1 MDKVI
6 IAIDGQASTGKSTQ
20 AKKIADHLGFKYRDS
35 GAYYRAITL
44 YLLNSNVNHDLK
56 ISQEILNQI
65 SIKQDYGEGNFRIFL
80 NDDNVTNKI
89 RGHKVSLNV
98 SNYAKK
104 PEIRKFVFD
113 QLRNSAESNSIVVD
127 GRDIGTK
134 ILPYANFKFFIDA
147 SIEIRARRRLLEKNI
162 SFLHE
167 NDEKCMLQSLIR
179 EMKERD
185 KLDSSRIISPLVPA
199 VDAHVIDT
207 SFIDADQLLLK
218 VTKIIEG
225 I

>member
-20 AKKIADHLGFKYRDS
+20 AKKIADHLGFNYRDS

-44 YLLNSNVNHDLK
+44 YLLNSNVNHNLK

-65 SIKQDYGEGNFRIFL
+65 SIKQDYSEGNFRIFL

-89 RGHKVSLNV
+89 RGHKVSLSV

-127 GRDIGTK
+127 GRDIGTVVF
-134 ILPYANFKFFIDA
+134 PDADFKFFLIA
-147 SIEIRARRRLLEKNI
+147 EPRIRAERRHKQIDDDSVKVDIIEEEIKI
-162 SFLHE
+162 
-167 NDEKCMLQSLIR
+167 
-179 EMKERD
+179 RD
-185 KLDSSRIISPLVPA
+185 KTDSTREIAPLRKA
-199 VDAHVIDT
+199 DDAFKIDVSDLT
-207 SFIDADQLLLK
+207 IDE
-218 VTKIIEG
+218 VFNKILQKIKSD
-225 I
+225 

>member
-20 AKKIADHLGFKYRDS
+20 AKKIADHLGFNYRDS

-44 YLLNSNVNHDLK
+44 CLLNSNVNHDLK

-65 SIKQDYGEGNFRIFL
+65 SIKQDYSEGNFRIFL

-89 RGHKVSLNV
+89 RGHKVSLSV

-127 GRDIGTK
+127 GRDIGTVVF
-134 ILPYANFKFFIDA
+134 PDADFKFFLIA
-147 SIEIRARRRLLEKNI
+147 KPRIRAERRHKQIDDDSVKVEIIEEEIKI
-162 SFLHE
+162 
-167 NDEKCMLQSLIR
+167 
-179 EMKERD
+179 RD
-185 KLDSSRIISPLVPA
+185 KTDSTREIAPLRKA
-199 VDAHVIDT
+199 DDAIKIDVSDLT
-207 SFIDADQLLLK
+207 IDE
-218 VTKIIEG
+218 VFNKILQKIKSD
-225 I
+225 

>member
-20 AKKIADHLGFKYRDS
+20 AKKIADHLGFNYRDS

-44 YLLNSNVNHDLK
+44 YLLNSNVNYDLK

-65 SIKQDYGEGNFRIFL
+65 SIKQDYSEGNFRIFL

-89 RGHKVSLNV
+89 RGHKVSLSV

-127 GRDIGTK
+127 GRDIGTVVF
-134 ILPYANFKFFIDA
+134 PDADFKFFLIA
-147 SIEIRARRRLLEKNI
+147 EPRIRAERRHKQIDDDSVKVDIIEEEIKI
-162 SFLHE
+162 
-167 NDEKCMLQSLIR
+167 
-179 EMKERD
+179 RD
-185 KLDSSRIISPLVPA
+185 KTDSTREIAPLRKA
-199 VDAHVIDT
+199 DDAFKIDVSDLT
-207 SFIDADQLLLK
+207 IDE
-218 VTKIIEG
+218 VFNKILQKIKSD
-225 I
+225 

>member
-20 AKKIADHLGFKYRDS
+20 AKKIADHLGFNYRDS

-44 YLLNSNVNHDLK
+44 YLLNSNIYHDLK
-56 ISQEILNQI
+56 ISQEIFNQI
-65 SIKQDYGEGNFRIFL
+65 SIKQDYSEGNFRIFL

-89 RGHKVSLNV
+89 RGHKVSLSV

-127 GRDIGTK
+127 GRDIGTVVF
-134 ILPYANFKFFIDA
+134 PDADFKFFLIA
-147 SIEIRARRRLLEKNI
+147 EPRIRAERRHKQIDDDSVKVDIIEEEIKI
-162 SFLHE
+162 
-167 NDEKCMLQSLIR
+167 
-179 EMKERD
+179 RD
-185 KLDSSRIISPLVPA
+185 KTDSTREIAPLRKA
-199 VDAHVIDT
+199 DDAFKIDVSDLT
-207 SFIDADQLLLK
+207 IDE
-218 VTKIIEG
+218 VFNKILQKIKSD
-225 I
+225 

>member
-20 AKKIADHLGFKYRDS
+20 AKKIADHLGFNYRDS

-65 SIKQDYGEGNFRIFL
+65 SIKQDYSEGNFRIFL

-127 GRDIGTK
+127 GRDIGTVVF
-134 ILPYANFKFFIDA
+134 PDADFKFFLIA
-147 SIEIRARRRLLEKNI
+147 EPRIRAERRHKQIDDDSVKVDIIEEEIKI
-162 SFLHE
+162 
-167 NDEKCMLQSLIR
+167 
-179 EMKERD
+179 RD
-185 KLDSSRIISPLVPA
+185 KTDSTREIAPLRKA
-199 VDAHVIDT
+199 DDAFKIDVSDLT
-207 SFIDADQLLLK
+207 IDE
-218 VTKIIEG
+218 VFNKILQKIKSN
-225 I
+225 